1 MPINPD
7 KLLALQILDIEQ
19 SYTEKDTILYALG
32 IGLGQDPIDENQLAF
47 VYEKGLKAFPT
58 FANNLGYSPFWLRDL
73 DTGIDFNKVVH
84 GEHSLTLHRP
94 IPVRGHVI
102 GKGRLLDVIDK
113 GPGRGALLLSERLIV
128 DAASGDLIAT
138 ILQTTFCRGDG
149 GFGGPARE
157 QPAPHPIPNR
167 APDAVCDLPTRPETA
182 LIHRLSGD
190 LNPLHAE
197 PAYAREAGF
206 DRPILHG
213 LATFGVAAHAILKT
227 MCDYDPA
234 RLAAIAGRFSAP
246 VFPGETI
253 RIEMWRDGPV
263 VSFRASVVERGATA
277 MNNGRVEL
285 RE

>member
-1 MPINPD
+1 MPLDPEKI
-7 KLLALQILDIEQ
+7 LALKIPDIDHR
-19 SYTEKDTILYALG
+19 YTEKDTILYALG
-32 IGLGQDPIDENQLAF
+32 IGLGQDPVDERQLVF

-73 DTGIDFNKVVH
+73 GTGIDFSKVVH
-84 GEHSLTLHRP
+84 GEHSLTLHKP
-94 IPVRGHVI
+94 IPPSGHVI
-102 GKGRLLDVIDK
+102 GRGRMLDVIDK
-113 GPGRGALLLSERLIV
+113 GPGRGALLISERLIV
-128 DAASGDLIAT
+128 DADSGDIIAT
-138 ILQTTFCRGDG
+138 IVQTAFCRGDG
-149 GFGGPARE
+149 GFGGEKRE
-157 QPAPHPIPNR
+157 QPAPHAIPER

-190 LNPLHAE
+190 YNPLHAE

-234 RLAAIAGRFSAP
+234 RLVSIAGRFSAP

-253 RIEMWRDGPV
+253 RVQMWRDGPI
-263 VSFRASVVERGATA
+263 VSFRAHGVESGALA